1 MGSSISVKEIKDK
14 NNIGLDNKNEEN
26 TKQDK

>member
-14 NNIGLDNKNEEN
+14 NNIGLDNKNEKN
-26 TKQDK
+26 TKQDI